1 MENDVN
7 VREIMTRDYAAVNEG
22 DSVLGA
28 VQVMRED
35 RAGFVLVMR
44 GEDPVG
50 IVTEWDVL
58 CLVADEDDPADT
70 PVGDVMSSP
79 LVSLD
84 AERGLSDAT
93 SVMAR
98 ENIRHVLAKNDD
110 DEVVG
115 VLTQRDVIS
124 ATGSRPIATNGGMT
138 SASPDPTAAG
148 TDRAAGGTE
157 PAAAGTDE
165 RVTDERVGEGRAAAS
180 DANATFGG
188 FERQGI
194 CEECGAFAETLWE
207 RQGKLLCEDC
217 SGI

>member
-7 VREIMTRDYAAVNEG
+7 VREIMTREYVAVNEG

-28 VQVMRED
+28 VQLMREE

-50 IVTEWDVL
+50 IVTEWDVI

-98 ENIRHVLAKNDD
+98 ENIRHVLAKNADG
-110 DEVVG
+110 ETLG

-124 ATGSRPIATNGGMT
+124 ATGSRPVAANGGT
-138 SASPDPTAAG
+138 THAATGSAGVDAADAV
-148 TDRAAGGTE
+148 TD
-157 PAAAGTDE
+157 D
-165 RVTDERVGEGRAAAS
+165 RVTNEQVTDDRVNDTDADAA
-180 DANATFGG
+180 FGG

-194 CEECGAFAETLWE
+194 CEECGGFAETLWE
-207 RQGKLLCEDC
+207 RQGKLLCADC

>member
-1 MENDVN
+1 MEQDVN

-28 VQVMRED
+28 VQLMRED
-35 RAGFVLVMR
+35 RAGFVLVIR

-58 CLVADEDDPADT
+58 CLVADEDDPAGT

-124 ATGSRPIATNGGMT
+124 ATGSRPVATNGGMT
-138 SASPDPTAAG
+138 SPSADPNAAG
-148 TDRAAGGTE
+148 TEPNDRV
-157 PAAAGTDE
+157 TDE
-165 RVTDERVGEGRAAAS
+165 PVTDERVSDGRVAAS
-180 DANATFGG
+180 DADAAFGG

-207 RQGKLLCEDC
+207 RQGKLLCADC

>member
-7 VREIMTRDYAAVNEG
+7 VREIMTRDYVAVNEG

-28 VQVMRED
+28 VRLMREE

-50 IVTEWDVL
+50 IVTEWDVI
-58 CLVADEDDPADT
+58 CLVADEDDAADT

-98 ENIRHVLAKNDD
+98 ENIRHVLAKNADG
-110 DEVVG
+110 ETLG

-124 ATGSRPIATNGGMT
+124 AAGSRPVAANGGMT
-138 SASPDPTAAG
+138 NT
-148 TDRAAGGTE
+148 AGGE
-157 PAAAGTDE
+157 AGADAADPLSEGRVTTE
-165 RVTDERVGEGRAAAS
+165 RVTDEGVTDDRVTETDADAA
-180 DANATFGG
+180 FGG

-194 CEECGAFAETLWE
+194 CEECGGFAETLWE
-207 RQGKLLCEDC
+207 RQGKLLCADC